1 MTESTIARQTYMVT
15 AKNDCTI
22 TTIKNGKTY
31 ILLTL
36 YAGQQ
41 GTFMAISDSIE
52 CSDDEAVILPFA

>member
-1 MTESTIARQTYMVT
+1 MSENTIPRQSYMVT

-22 TTIKNGKTY
+22 STIKNGKTY

-41 GTFMAISDSIE
+41 GTFMAISDSID
-52 CSDDEAVILPFA
+52 CSDEEAVILPFA